1 MVANEIRNLAED
13 SRNAAN
19 KIQRMTMEVIK
30 SVEDLASSS
39 EKVLDF
45 IGTKVI
51 DDYKTMVS
59 IGEQYYDDAASF
71 SDLVA
76 DFSATC
82 DQLLVAIR
90 SMVMAIDEMTA
101 SNNEQ
106 AKGTQN
112 ISQKALDVAERAA
125 RVLELINAAKQ
136 SSVSLTESVSKF
148 TI

>member
-1 MVANEIRNLAED
+1 
-13 SRNAAN
+13 
-19 KIQRMTMEVIK
+19 
-30 SVEDLASSS
+30 
-39 EKVLDF
+39 
-45 IGTKVI
+45 
-51 DDYKTMVS
+51 
-59 IGEQYYDDAASF
+59 
-71 SDLVA
+71 
-76 DFSATC
+76 
-82 DQLLVAIR
+82 
-90 SMVMAIDEMTA
+90 MVMAIDEMTA